1 MYMLQF
7 SLYHTLLRISL
18 VVGAFVLVF
27 QSGVVSNTTALLA
40 QNTQSY
46 LANAVGVSVGVVP
59 TDLNQ
64 ITAALTEQKQ
74 QLDAREATLREREI
88 TVGLNGVGVQ
98 ADRTTFILSAML
110 FMLLCLIILNYALDF
125 IRLKQVQKLANAPS
139 SGYSLQ

>member
-88 TVGLNGVGVQ
+88 TVGLNGAGVQ